1 MENYLL
7 GYNNPIGLKGEK
19 NMLFKNASELVGKTP
34 ILKLDNFTKLLDI
47 QENEIYVKLEMF
59 NLKGSV
65 KDRIALK
72 MYDEAIKTNKINK
85 DTIIIE
91 PTSGNTGIGIAAIA
105 AIRGNK
111 CILVMPET
119 MSVERRKMMTS
130 YGAEIILTEGAL
142 GTKGAID
149 KALELNSQIENSF
162 ILSQFDNPA
171 NPLVHEE
178 TTALEIYEDLNKEV
192 DYIFSGIGT
201 GGTISGVSKTLK
213 PLLPN
218 LKMIGIEPSASP
230 IITKQEKGPHKIQ
243 GIGTGFIPK
252 NLNLDAVDEV
262 VTVDDMD
269 AYKYA
274 NILAKSEGLLVGISS
289 GAALSAMV
297 DYVKK
302 HNLKNKKIVVV
313 LPDTGMRYLSDPN
326 YGI

>member
-1 MENYLL
+1 
-7 GYNNPIGLKGEK
+7 
-19 NMLFKNASELVGKTP
+19 MLFKNASELVGKTP

-59 NLKGSV
+59 NLTGSV